1 MSDEKKGKLGVFL
14 AVFGGICWGFSGICG
29 QFLFEQRGWT
39 AKWLVSV
46 RLLTSGL
53 LMLIYVLSKQE
64 GRRSA
69 KSAFTTKSDLAR
81 LIFFS
86 IFGIGMCQLT
96 YFSAVEASNAGA
108 ATVIQYTAPIFIM
121 LYGAFRARKMP
132 TIVEFCALV
141 MSIAGTFFLATHG
154 SLESMAIS
162 KEALAWGL
170 LSSLATLFYNL
181 IPVKLMDKYGTV
193 FTTGWGMFIA
203 GIIMCMIIKP
213 WHLVGTFDIAAIAA
227 FAVIVSVGTIIS
239 FLSYLKGVQ
248 LIGATKASLCGSSE
262 PVMAMILSVAI
273 MGVPFAWMDFIG
285 MVLIVGA
292 VTALSLTSGKKVSN
306 EVLETGDG
314 EAIAK

>member
-1 MSDEKKGKLGVFL
+1 MSNEKNARLGVFL

-46 RLLTSGL
+46 RLITSGL
-53 LMLIYVLSKQE
+53 IMLIYVLSKAE
-64 GRRSA
+64 GRASTKA
-69 KSAFTTKSDLAR
+69 VFTTKNDLLR
-81 LIFFS
+81 LLCFS
-86 IFGIGMCQLT
+86 VFGIGMCQLT

-121 LYGAFRARKMP
+121 LYGALCARKMP
-132 TIVEFCALV
+132 TVIEFIALIL
-141 MSIAGTFFLATHG
+141 SISGTFLLATHG

-170 LSSLATLFYNL
+170 LSALATLFYNL
-181 IPVKLMDKYGTV
+181 IPVRLMDKYGTV
-193 FTTGWGMFIA
+193 FATGWGMFIA
-203 GIIMCMIIKP
+203 GIIMCCIIKP
-213 WHLVGTFDIAAIAA
+213 WHVVGRFDLAAIAA

-248 LIGATKASLCGSSE
+248 LVGATKASLCGSSE

-285 MVLIVGA
+285 MVMIVGA
-292 VTALSLTSGKKVSN
+292 VTALSVSSGKKQP
-306 EVLETGDG
+306 DG
-314 EAIAK
+314 ESGALGE

>member
-1 MSDEKKGKLGVFL
+1 MTDNKKGKLGVFL

-46 RLLTSGL
+46 RLLTAGL
-53 LMLIYVLSKQE
+53 LQLIYVLSKAE

-69 KSAFTTKSDLAR
+69 KMVFTTKGDFIR
-81 LIFFS
+81 LICFS

-121 LYGAFRARKMP
+121 LYGALRARKMP
-132 TIVEFCALV
+132 TAIEFMALIF
-141 MSIAGTFFLATHG
+141 SIAGTFLLATHG
-154 SLESMAIS
+154 RLDSMVMS
-162 KEALAWGL
+162 KEALIWGL

-193 FTTGWGMFIA
+193 FTTGWGMMIA
-203 GIIMCMIIKP
+203 GIILCFFIKP
-213 WHLVGTFDIAAIAA
+213 WNVVGTIDLTAIAA
-227 FAVIVSVGTIIS
+227 FAVIVIVGTIVS

-273 MGVPFAWMDFIG
+273 MGVPFAWMDFFG

-292 VTALSLTSGKKVSN
+292 VTALSLTSGEKK
-306 EVLETGDG
+306 
-314 EAIAK
+314 